1 MAGGLDLSLRIN
13 AILNGAI
20 NEKLTAIIQRIKN
33 LGASTDRT
41 NGRMKKGAL
50 ENIRGFGALGASI
63 NATIARTNRLGDII
77 NRASNQ
83 NSARVQKLRKEY
95 ERLKQEI
102 GKATEAVH
110 RYEKAQA
117 TADRAVAMRNSM
129 RSGLMGTMIGG
140 AAALAPAIGAVKIA
154 MGFEDAMARV
164 KAISGATGKD
174 FAMLTTTAREL
185 GSKTVFSA
193 TEAAQGMSFLAMA
206 GYKTNQIIAAM
217 PGLLDTAAAGGMEL
231 AETSDIVSNILTS
244 FGMTADDTGKVAD
257 VLTAGFTNS
266 NVSLTQLGYT
276 MKYVGS
282 IAKSAGLSI
291 EQTTAMAGKL
301 GDAGYQGEMAG
312 TVLRGALTRLV
323 KPSKEAHMMLKKLG
337 VATKDSSGK
346 MRNMAD
352 IMAEMYQ
359 KTNDKNR
366 LEAFSTVFGQEAAAG
381 ALALAAS
388 AASGELDKLT
398 KKLENAEGTAAAVAR
413 QMNDTTAGAFRM
425 MKSALEDTAIELG
438 NSLLPAIKGFATS
451 LANVLPKV
459 TTFIDDHRK
468 LIIMGLKLVGGLIA
482 AKLAFF
488 TVGVAV
494 TTVITPFVQFTAA
507 ISKVRSGLALL
518 KVGAAVKNMSML
530 RYAINAVGAALKA
543 NAIGLILT
551 GVAIAAYAI
560 YENWDA
566 IATWF
571 TALWE
576 RWKGAVMSVWE
587 VLKDFFGY
595 TPLGV
600 LVNNWG
606 GLVDAIKSVFSRPF
620 EETIGKLWEKVKG
633 FYKFFEKGASLLFTG
648 KFKEFGQFLAA
659 ETPLGKTAE
668 KITNVRKEISK
679 ATADGNILP
688 TVNERINVGVNRV
701 VEKHATEISNAK
713 TVDELSAAVEAAA
726 DRLGDSVQIRTL
738 EELERA
744 KSLMMEKLEV
754 AMPKGKDEKENE
766 SFRNSA
772 EYTIEERLKRSMSV
786 EDRNKAIALKEE
798 REKQQQA
805 TAALSPAP
813 VPEPKAKTKAEGKIP
828 KPAVPEAKTKDT
840 LVAKQSKAIAEK
852 QPKETPA
859 KPAQPA
865 TVPMP
870 KVAATKPA
878 LPAPTATALPAA
890 QPAPQANVTAQS
902 QQTAQA
908 VTRTF
913 TEMSQSSQKAF
924 AEAVAGMNTQLSNF
938 RPADVIHMQMTLL
951 IQRLTVVPLQ
961 MRVIGGQIM
970 DGLIAGINEKQ
981 ALLMSTVAQMANAT
995 TQAFKQPLEIHSPSR
1010 VFAELG
1016 RMVGAGAVEGVD
1028 ESTGNLVKSVAGLA
1042 SDAVNAW
1049 DVSDMQINPM
1059 NYPLAGNDASQTNNN
1074 ANSTI
1079 NFSPVFNVSG
1089 NANNVQESVKESAND
1104 LFSQFSRLMRQ
1115 WQLDQQRSAL

>member
-41 NGRMKKGAL
+41 NGRMRKGAL

-129 RSGLMGTMIGG
+129 RSGLMGTMLGG

-231 AETSDIVSNILTS
+231 AETSDIVSNILS
-244 FGMTADDTGKVAD
+244 GFGLNADDTGRVAD
-257 VLTAGFTNS
+257 VLAAGFTS
-266 NVSLTQLGYT
+266 ANVSLSQLGYT
-276 MKYVGS
+276 MKYVAPV
-282 IAKSAGLSI
+282 AKTVGLSI

-301 GDAGYQGEMAG
+301 GDVGIQGEMAG
-312 TVLRGALTRLV
+312 TVLRSALSNLADLPTEGA
-323 KPSKEAHMMLKKLG
+323 KAMQKIG

-346 MRNMAD
+346 MRNLAD
-352 IMAEMYQ
+352 ILKDMYQ
-359 KTNDKNR
+359 KTNDNNR
-366 LEAFSTVFGQEAAAG
+366 LEVFSKAFGKEG
-381 ALALAAS
+381 ASGMIALAAS

-438 NSLLPAIKGFATS
+438 DSLLPAIKGFATS

-571 TALWE
+571 TALWD

-606 GLVDAIKSVFSRPF
+606 GIKDWF
-620 EETIGKLWEKVKG
+620 EELFTHPLEALSKLLEKVKSFFG
-633 FYKFFEKGASLLFTG
+633 FVGKGVRLLVTG
-648 KFKEFGQFLAA
+648 QFKEFGKFVVN
-659 ETPLGKTAE
+659 ETPLGKTIE
-668 KITNVRKEISK
+668 KITNARKEINK
-679 ATADGNILP
+679 AKADGNILP

-744 KSLMMEKLEV
+744 KSLLMEKLEV
-754 AMPKGKDEKENE
+754 VMPKGKDEKENE

-786 EDRNKAIALKEE
+786 DDRNKAIALKEE

-813 VPEPKAKTKAEGKIP
+813 VTEPKAKTKAEGKIP

-1028 ESTGNLVKSVAGLA
+1028 DSTGNLVKSVAGLA

-1059 NYPLAGNDASQTNNN
+1059 NYPLAGNNTSQTNNN